1 MKKSFLLIFVI
12 LLSIIKLYLNCK
24 SDELDCKGNC
34 YDNKIY
40 NQCCLDKPFNNNDG
54 VCCYKEVCLQPSV
67 CCSIYCCTENEVCC
81 NFSCCISGYKC
92 IKDKCIIDY
101 NFSLFMYTPFILIF
115 LSLGLMILYV
125 IKYRPTKKDSLP
137 VVSNEAMRKGLHE
150 QPGENR
156 NEIMCQINN
165 EIRTLTFKDR
175 LEFEKYIL
183 GYLNSYFWLGSTAA
197 TLLTTVPILVAIIIN
212 EYTSKSFPL
221 HTTNDLSLEAE
232 MNSLNFRL
240 VLSIKSVE
248 DIHLTQFTRSVCLL
262 NVHLISN
269 GSCPEN
275 KATEFDIAHIS

>member
-1 MKKSFLLIFVI
+1 
-12 LLSIIKLYLNCK
+12 
-24 SDELDCKGNC
+24 
-34 YDNKIY
+34 
-40 NQCCLDKPFNNNDG
+40 
-54 VCCYKEVCLQPSV
+54 
-67 CCSIYCCTENEVCC
+67 
-81 NFSCCISGYKC
+81 
-92 IKDKCIIDY
+92 
-101 NFSLFMYTPFILIF
+101 MYTPFILIF

-212 EYTSKSFPL
+212 EYTIFLFALFLPFFSRFFFQYLTCTRSGVFSYTSYLNITLFILESIIHILPECYNFGHLDKDSGRVLGRIAYWVPL
-221 HTTNDLSLEAE
+221 I
-232 MNSLNFRL
+232 NFIFL
-240 VLSIKSVE
+240 IKISIKIANNEDKSLLIGEAQSTYNYSENDGAYVRSVE
-248 DIHLTQFTRSVCLL
+248 VKNTLKIIVAY
-262 NVHLISN
+262 
-269 GSCPEN
+269 PEN
-275 KATEFDIAHIS
+275 LR